1 MQYPGFPMAGNVA
14 QMGYQ
19 QYPRP
24 MAPMQQQQQQHMM
37 HQGMGMGGAAAQM
50 SQQDM
55 MRQQAGAGQK
65 GQYAGGRKSRGS
77 QDMYGP
83 YGGHPM
89 MQQGANEVRCSRL
102 RCASQPTPCPFTI
115 HPGTLYPVTKNFSV
129 LPTSPS
135 AV

>member
-24 MAPMQQQQQQHMM
+24 MAPMQQQQQHMM
-37 HQGMGMGGAAAQM
+37 HQGMGMGGAAAPQM
-50 SQQDM
+50 TQQDM

-65 GQYAGGRKSRGS
+65 GQYAGGRKPRGS

-89 MQQGANEVRCSRL
+89 MQQGAMEVRCSCPAL
-102 RCASQPTPCPFTI
+102 R
-115 HPGTLYPVTKNFSV
+115 YP
-129 LPTSPS
+129 
-135 AV
+135 